1 MYIPAAFRI
10 EDAAKLADFIR
21 RYSFATLVTQDGG
34 TPFATHLPMLYHAN
48 ESEHGTLLS
57 HVAIANPQWKHF
69 GTKTE
74 ALAIF
79 HGPHAYVSPSWYTV
93 SPAVPTWNY
102 STVHVYGVPE
112 IIEDRQRIEA
122 MLNELVATYEAGFEQ
137 PWKGDLPD
145 EYREKMLKGIVAFEM
160 RVTRIE
166 GKFKLGQ
173 NRSAADVQSVFEAL
187 ARSEDA
193 DSRALARLMG
203 AEECNIQDATAD

>member
-1 MYIPAAFRI
+1 MYIPAAFRV
-10 EDAAKLADFIR
+10 EDAAKLAEFIR

-34 TPFATHLPMLYHAN
+34 TPFATHLPMLYHA
-48 ESEHGTLLS
+48 EPGEHGTLLS
-57 HVAIANPQWKHF
+57 HMAIANPQWKQF
-69 GTKTE
+69 ASKTE

-102 STVHVYGVPE
+102 STAHVYGVPE
-112 IIEDRQRIEA
+112 IIEDRERIEA
-122 MLNELVATYEAGFEQ
+122 MLNELVSTYEAAFEH
-137 PWKGDLPD
+137 PWEGDLPD

-160 RVTRIE
+160 RITRIE

-187 ARSEDA
+187 SRSEDA
-193 DSRALARLMG
+193 ESRALARFMA
-203 AEECNIQDATAD
+203 AECEIQEMPAD